1 MLKNRTPHLHLSKQD
16 KTLKKLIQIF
26 GEYDLKPKKYPFDSL
41 VKTVVSQQL
50 SNSASNTISS
60 RIENLHGKRPFKSD
74 KILSLKIDELKSC
87 GVSSSKIKTII
98 GLAEADIKGELSKK
112 RLDKLSDEEVIE
124 VLTSYWGIG
133 KWTSEIF
140 LMFTLGRLDVLANN
154 DVGLERSH
162 SILYPDSPSIQ
173 VTSEKWKPY
182 RTIASW
188 YLWKFI
194 DNPDMCEGLI

>member
-1 MLKNRTPHLHLSKQD
+1 MTNSHSLQYLSKQD
-16 KTLKKLIQIF
+16 KILKKLIKIF
-26 GEYDLKPKKYPFDSL
+26 GEYELKTKKYPFDSL
-41 VKTVVSQQL
+41 VKTVISQQL
-50 SNSASNTISS
+50 SGSAGNTITS
-60 RIENLHGKRPFKSD
+60 RVENLHGKRPFKSD
-74 KILSLKIDELKSC
+74 RILSLNLDELKSC
-87 GVSSSKIKTII
+87 GVSKSKIKTII
-98 GLAEADIKGELSKK
+98 GLAEADIRGELSKK

-194 DNPDMCEGLI
+194 DNQEMCKGLV